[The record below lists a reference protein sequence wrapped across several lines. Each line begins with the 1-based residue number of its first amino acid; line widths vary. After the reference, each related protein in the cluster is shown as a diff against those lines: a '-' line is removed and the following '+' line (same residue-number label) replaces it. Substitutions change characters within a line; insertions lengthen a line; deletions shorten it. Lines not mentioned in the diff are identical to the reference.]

1 MPKNGLD
8 VYFTITDGG
17 SATLASLSDKTKALD
32 KDTQTLAQSYA
43 ALKKANEPLI
53 RQQAELEK
61 QLDAAKRET
70 KEAEKAFKKLGD
82 AASDETFTKDYLGS
96 I

>member
-1 MPKNGLD
+1 MPKEGLN

-17 SATLASLSDKTKALD
+17 SATLASISDKTKALD
-32 KDTQTLAQSYA
+32 KETQALAQSYE

-61 QLDAAKRET
+61 QLDSAKR
-70 KEAEKAFKKLGD
+70 
-82 AASDETFTKDYLGS
+82 
-96 I
+96 